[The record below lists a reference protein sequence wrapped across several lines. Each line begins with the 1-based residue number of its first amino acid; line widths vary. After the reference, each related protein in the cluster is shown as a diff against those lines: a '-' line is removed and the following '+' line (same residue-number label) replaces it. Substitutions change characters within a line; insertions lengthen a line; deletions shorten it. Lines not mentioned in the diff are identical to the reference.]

1 MLIETDG
8 IVIKDSFYSER
19 DKILT
24 ILTSKFG
31 VIRAFAKGCR
41 SNKSK
46 NFSSAQLLQYSDF
59 VLFNKNDVYTLNET
73 FLKRSFLGLRYDL
86 ESLIIAQYMC
96 EVIICL
102 VKDNVETSDILK
114 LFLNSVY
121 ALESKKFNKTII
133 KSVFEIRLISIL
145 GYQPNVSECKF
156 CKNQNFSNPY
166 FYLPDFSL
174 ICEKCIKNIKFIN
187 KKDFI
192 SLNFS
197 LIKALKHS
205 IFSHTKSMFSFSLNN
220 ENLNLFSKITQ
231 KCIEKHINKPLKTLK
246 MYEEY
251 LK

>member
-1 MLIETDG
+1 MLTKTDG
-8 IVIKDSFYSER
+8 IVIKENFYSER

-24 ILTSKFG
+24 ILTSKLG
-31 VIRAFAKGCR
+31 VIRVFAKGCR

-46 NFSSAQLLQYSDF
+46 LFSSAQFLQYSDF
-59 VLFNKNDVYTLNET
+59 VLFSKNDVYTLNES

-102 VKDNVETSDILK
+102 VKCNMETSDILK
-114 LFLNSVY
+114 LFLNSIY
-121 ALESKKFNKTII
+121 ALESRKFNKTII

-145 GYQPNVSECKF
+145 GYQPSISECKF
-156 CKNQNFSNPY
+156 CKRQDFNKLY

-174 ICEKCIKNIKFIN
+174 ICDNCTKNVKLIN

-192 SLNFS
+192 RLNFS
-197 LIKALKHS
+197 LIKALKYS
-205 IFSHTKSMFSFSLNN
+205 IFSRTKSMFSFSLSN
-220 ENLNLFSKITQ
+220 ENLNLFSNITQ
-231 KCIEKHINKPLKTLK
+231 KCIERYINKPLKTLK